1 MYFGSSKVIQG
12 GNEYSWILLE
22 FSARF
27 IREKKE
33 SMHFGS
39 LIMRFESLMDI
50 TRKVPSL
57 GSLIAFIGI
66 NNQFGGEEPYL
77 MDL

>member
-22 FSARF
+22 FSAPF
-27 IREKKE
+27 IREKKK
-33 SMHFGS
+33 SMRFGS
-39 LIMRFESLMDI
+39 LIMSFESLMDI
-50 TRKVPSL
+50 TKKVPCL

-66 NNQFGGEEPYL
+66 DNIFEVKNYI
-77 MDL
+77 

>member
-27 IREKKE
+27 IREKKK
-33 SMHFGS
+33 SMRFGS
-39 LIMRFESLMDI
+39 LIMSFESLMDI
-50 TRKVPSL
+50 TKKVPCL

-66 NNQFGGEEPYL
+66 DNIFEVKNYI
-77 MDL
+77 

>member
-12 GNEYSWILLE
+12 GNAYSWILGE

-27 IREKKE
+27 IREKKK

-39 LIMRFESLMDI
+39 LIISFESLMDI
-50 TRKVPSL
+50 TKKVPSF

-66 NNQFGGEEPYL
+66 NNLFGVKNCI
-77 MDL
+77 